1 MESELSTRKNISVES
16 LMESVPQELLKLIN
30 DNLQK
35 LNPEVASILDEKIKT
50 DIVKCKEETNIITL
64 LNKLNDKYISDQNY
78 NIGLISVLPETAL
91 HGKYNLELEI
101 KNLQLLKNCVNSV
114 IEHYTN
120 PVYVNTYLKVN
131 PLDFGFDDL
140 EKVKKL
146 NKYGISTFSLINEI
160 TVQHTVVYTIALFS
174 YLGFIYHLEE
184 HYRCHSDEVL
194 SQKLVPWFPK
204 ATAINIRLCITYYQ
218 NDKNDERDNH
228 YENNMKLVL
237 EKFEL

>member
-1 MESELSTRKNISVES
+1 MESELSTRKNISINKNKKY
-16 LMESVPQELLKLIN
+16 ELLKLIH
-30 DNLQK
+30 DNLQR
-35 LNPEVASILDEKIKT
+35 LNPVEASILYEKIKK
-50 DIVKCKEETNIITL
+50 DIVKCKKETNILTL
-64 LNKLNDKYISDQNY
+64 LNKLQDKYMSDRNY

-91 HGKYNLELEI
+91 HGKYNLELENI
-101 KNLQLLKNCVNSV
+101 HLQFLINCVNNV

-131 PLDFGFDDL
+131 PLDFGFDEL

-146 NKYGISTFSLINEI
+146 NKHGFSTFSLINEI
-160 TVQHTVVYTIALFS
+160 SVKHTVVYTIALFS

-184 HYRCHSDEVL
+184 YYRCHNNTGL
-194 SQKLVPWFPK
+194 SKKLVPWFPE
-204 ATAINIRLCITYYQ
+204 ATDTNIRLCITYYQ

>member
-91 HGKYNLELEI
+91 HGKYNLELENI
-101 KNLQLLKNCVNSV
+101 HLQFLIDCVINV

-131 PLDFGFDDL
+131 PLDYGFDDL

-160 TVQHTVVYTIALFS
+160 SVKHTVVYTIALFS

-184 HYRCHSDEVL
+184 YYRCHNNTAL
-194 SQKLVPWFPK
+194 SKKLVPWFPK

-218 NDKNDERDNH
+218 NDKNDEIDNN

-237 EKFEL
+237 EKFGL

>member
-1 MESELSTRKNISVES
+1 MKSEVVKRKNISITQNKE
-16 LMESVPQELLKLIN
+16 QELLTFIS
-30 DNLQK
+30 DNLQEIYP
-35 LNPEVASILDEKIKT
+35 NIASILYKKIKT
-50 DIVKCKEETNIITL
+50 DIVKCNEETNIITL
-64 LNKLNDKYISDQNY
+64 LNKLQDKYISDQNY

-91 HGKYNLELEI
+91 HGKYNLELENI
-101 KNLQLLKNCVNSV
+101 HLQFLINCVNNV

-146 NKYGISTFSLINEI
+146 KKYGISTFSLINEI
-160 TVQHTVVYTIALFS
+160 SVKHTVVYTIALFS

-184 HYRCHSDEVL
+184 YYRCHSNNDL
-194 SQKLVPWFPK
+194 SKKLVPWFPE
-204 ATAINIRLCITYYQ
+204 ATDTNIRLCITYYQ